1 MSNDTNRSLRA
12 LRQAKVINTS
22 AEVAGVSQSAVTAV
36 RNPNRQKPPRETNY
50 INEAAQ
56 TEPLVNTN
64 LVRLARPI
72 QSVGAELNSNESPNS
87 KATLSASQR
96 EFSRRVAEPEL
107 PSTPPL
113 IPDLAVAFVPRLLR
127 QPLTIEP
134 TSETAS
140 SDLGTSTSYSLLR
153 DEPVVVLDSYTDEVV
168 FKAAEPPTDWEL
180 YQREF
185 GYTAPHVYLGQG
197 LTFDPQTGSL
207 KVTYDPP
214 TQEGG
219 VSSVVGVTG
228 DVTVEDIINAL
239 LDVPDLELGSAVDSV
254 VGLEGDIT
262 ASQIA
267 AALNLL
273 TGEERL
279 SYLSLKDTPVIPV
292 LPTTV
297 ELATALNSLTG
308 ASRISYLSLK
318 DTPTIPVLP
327 TAAELAASL
336 NALTGTDR
344 ISYLS
349 LKDTPTIPVIPA
361 SLPPSGPA
369 GGDLTGT
376 YPDPTLATVGVA
388 AGTYTNAT
396 ITVDAKGR
404 VLSAASNVIDIPT
417 SGILARTGS
426 TAALAPNASAELSF
440 DCGTNGVIFK
450 VTTNVNCL
458 IRLYS
463 NPTARAADSRAL
475 GVLPT
480 VYVAGLVLEV
490 ETQSDSPVWLGAQP
504 FVNTQTPQ
512 LTYLYATV
520 FNLSGMTNSLSI
532 ELQTMSSVLAPDF
545 TDYDLDDDGY
555 IDEDFL
561 PDADGGSF

>member
-1 MSNDTNRSLRA
+1 M
-12 LRQAKVINTS
+12 
-22 AEVAGVSQSAVTAV
+22 
-36 RNPNRQKPPRETNY
+36 
-50 INEAAQ
+50 
-56 TEPLVNTN
+56 
-64 LVRLARPI
+64 
-72 QSVGAELNSNESPNS
+72 
-87 KATLSASQR
+87 
-96 EFSRRVAEPEL
+96 
-107 PSTPPL
+107 
-113 IPDLAVAFVPRLLR
+113 
-127 QPLTIEP
+127 
-134 TSETAS
+134 
-140 SDLGTSTSYSLLR
+140 
-153 DEPVVVLDSYTDEVV
+153 
-168 FKAAEPPTDWEL
+168 
-180 YQREF
+180 
-185 GYTAPHVYLGQG
+185 
-197 LTFDPQTGSL
+197 
-207 KVTYDPP
+207 
-214 TQEGG
+214 
-219 VSSVVGVTG
+219 
-228 DVTVEDIINAL
+228 
-239 LDVPDLELGSAVDSV
+239 
-254 VGLEGDIT
+254 
-262 ASQIA
+262 
-267 AALNLL
+267 
-273 TGEERL
+273 
-279 SYLSLKDTPVIPV
+279 
-292 LPTTV
+292 
-297 ELATALNSLTG
+297 
-308 ASRISYLSLK
+308 
-318 DTPTIPVLP
+318 LP